1 MSAILVR
8 DLEVRLGGQRIL
20 AGITADLPAG
30 RFSAVAGPNGSG
42 KSTLLRTL
50 VGIHAPSAGE
60 VTLVEEGVPRSL
72 TAMPARERAL
82 RLALVGQ
89 DSPVPAGLAV
99 RDVVALGRIPHRR
112 WFDEVDVTPFL
123 ERTGVAHLAHR
134 DVATLSGGERQRVHL
149 ARALAQEPSWL
160 ILDEPTNHLDLAA
173 QRDVLALAAGLAAD
187 GMGVV
192 AALHDLN
199 HVLEHAESVLVL
211 ADGTVHTAGAPAE
224 VLRPELVREV
234 WAADVESVATSRGRR
249 LL

>member
-1 MSAILVR
+1 MSALLVR

-20 AGITADLPAG
+20 AGITADFPAG

-50 VGIHAPSAGE
+50 VGIHEPAAGE
-60 VTLVEEGVPRSL
+60 ITLEEAGAVHSLPAMSPRK
-72 TAMPARERAL
+72 RAL

-89 DSPVPAGLAV
+89 DAPVPAGLAV
-99 RDVVALGRIPHRR
+99 RDVVALGRLPHRR
-112 WFDEVDVTPFL
+112 WFEEVDVTPYL
-123 ERTGVAHLAHR
+123 ERTGVDHLADR

-173 QRDVLALAAGLAAD
+173 QRDVLTLAAGLAAD
-187 GMGVV
+187 GIGVV

-199 HVLEHAESVLVL
+199 HVLEHAATVLVL
-211 ADGTVHTAGAPAE
+211 ADGAVHTAGTPGE
-224 VLRPELVREV
+224 VLGPELVHEV

>member
-1 MSAILVR
+1 MSSILVR

-20 AGITADLPAG
+20 AGISADFPAG

-50 VGIHAPSAGE
+50 VGIHAPSAGRI
-60 VTLVEEGVPRSL
+60 TLEEAGTVHSLPAMSPRQ
-72 TAMPARERAL
+72 RAL
-82 RLALVGQ
+82 RVALVSQ
-89 DSPVPAGLAV
+89 DAPVPAGLAV
-99 RDVVALGRIPHRR
+99 RDVVALGRLPHRR
-112 WFDEVDVTPFL
+112 WFEEADVTPYL
-123 ERTGVAHLAHR
+123 ERTGVDHLADR

-173 QRDVLALAAGLAAD
+173 QRDVLDLASGLAAD

-199 HVLEHAESVLVL
+199 HVLEHAETVLVL
-211 ADGTVHTAGAPAE
+211 ANGAVHSAGAPAE
-224 VLRPELVREV
+224 VLHPEIVREV
-234 WAADVESVATSRGRR
+234 WAAEVESVATSRGRR

>member
-82 RLALVGQ
+82 RVALVSQ
-89 DSPVPAGLAV
+89 DAPVPAGLAV
-99 RDVVALGRIPHRR
+99 RDVVTLGRIPHRR

-134 DVATLSGGERQRVHL
+134 DVATLWVALSSKDVVPPRSGSGTLTISIYIDTEDGASLHL
-149 ARALAQEPSWL
+149 
-160 ILDEPTNHLDLAA
+160 
-173 QRDVLALAAGLAAD
+173 
-187 GMGVV
+187 
-192 AALHDLN
+192 
-199 HVLEHAESVLVL
+199 
-211 ADGTVHTAGAPAE
+211 
-224 VLRPELVREV
+224 
-234 WAADVESVATSRGRR
+234 
-249 LL
+249 